1 MVSTLLMMWCGR
13 QINSEFKQNPLL
25 ILAVEKLELGERLS
39 LFNRMNMNH
48 TPYNKQAPPAKHL
61 HDTMTITSS
70 EPITKRARITAALSG
85 SMCLELETSNDAEPS
100 FACKQFD
107 TDTSTNTN
115 LSEAK
120 IDFITVLSVPT
131 KGSEEAEEPTKK
143 IIDTR
148 HLNVDE
154 LETLKKQ
161 DIFLY
166 YSIPRSLRRSIAAG
180 RNIAGISKVERRS
193 CISFDC
199 HTDLL
204 MEDI

>member
-1 MVSTLLMMWCGR
+1 
-13 QINSEFKQNPLL
+13 
-25 ILAVEKLELGERLS
+25 
-39 LFNRMNMNH
+39 
-48 TPYNKQAPPAKHL
+48 
-61 HDTMTITSS
+61 MTITSS
-70 EPITKRARITAALSG
+70 EAITKKARHIT
-85 SMCLELETSNDAEPS
+85 LELETSNDAEPS

-107 TDTSTNTN
+107 TDTSTNH
-115 LSEAK
+115 SEAK

-131 KGSEEAEEPTKK
+131 KGSDEAEEPTKK

-199 HTDLL
+199 HTDLF
-204 MEDI
+204 MGDT

>member
-1 MVSTLLMMWCGR
+1 MMCGR
-13 QINSEFKQNPLL
+13 QINSEFKQNPLP
-25 ILAVEKLELGERLS
+25 VEKLELGDGERLS
-39 LFNRMNMNH
+39 LFNRMNH
-48 TPYNKQAPPAKHL
+48 TPYNKQAPAKHL

-70 EPITKRARITAALSG
+70 KPITKRARITAALSG
-85 SMCLELETSNDAEPS
+85 SKCLELETSNDAEPS

-107 TDTSTNTN
+107 TDTSTNH
-115 LSEAK
+115 SEAK

-143 IIDTR
+143 IIDTK

-180 RNIAGISKVERRS
+180 RNKDPDYMPAMNASTKVERRS

>member
-1 MVSTLLMMWCGR
+1 M
-13 QINSEFKQNPLL
+13 
-25 ILAVEKLELGERLS
+25 A
-39 LFNRMNMNH
+39 
-48 TPYNKQAPPAKHL
+48 
-61 HDTMTITSS
+61 ITSC
-70 EPITKRARITAALSG
+70 PIVKRARITVLSG
-85 SMCLELETSNDAEPS
+85 SKDKGSAMETSIGAEPS
-100 FACKQFD
+100 FACKQLED
-107 TDTSTNTN
+107 
-115 LSEAK
+115 K

-166 YSIPRSLRRSIAAG
+166 YSIPLSIRRSIAAG
-180 RNIAGISKVERRS
+180 RNKDPDYMPATKTKVERRS

-199 HTDLL
+199 HTDLF
-204 MEDI
+204 MGDI

>member
-1 MVSTLLMMWCGR
+1 
-13 QINSEFKQNPLL
+13 
-25 ILAVEKLELGERLS
+25 
-39 LFNRMNMNH
+39 
-48 TPYNKQAPPAKHL
+48 
-61 HDTMTITSS
+61 MTITSS
-70 EPITKRARITAALSG
+70 EPITKRARITAALSTSKG
-85 SMCLELETSNDAEPS
+85 LELETSNEADAESPS
-100 FACKQFD
+100 FACKQLD
-107 TDTSTNTN
+107 TDTSTNH
-115 LSEAK
+115 SEDK
-120 IDFITVLSVPT
+120 IDFITVLSVVPT

-166 YSIPRSLRRSIAAG
+166 YSIPLSIRRSIAAG

-199 HTDLL
+199 HTDLF
-204 MEDI
+204 MGDI

>member
-1 MVSTLLMMWCGR
+1 
-13 QINSEFKQNPLL
+13 
-25 ILAVEKLELGERLS
+25 
-39 LFNRMNMNH
+39 
-48 TPYNKQAPPAKHL
+48 
-61 HDTMTITSS
+61 MTITSS

-85 SMCLELETSNDAEPS
+85 SKCLELETSNDAEPS

-107 TDTSTNTN
+107 TDTSTNH
-115 LSEAK
+115 SEAK

-199 HTDLL
+199 HTDLFMGDTKL
-204 MEDI
+204 GLGLW